1 VSRPIV
7 ITAGGTGGHVFP
19 AEALASE
26 LDRRGFALA
35 LITDRRG
42 GGYGETLSRIP
53 NHRISAGQVA
63 SRGFVGRLLGLASLG
78 RGVLQARRLMRRLRP
93 VAAVGFGGYAA
104 FPATLAATLSG
115 IPTAIHEQNAVLGRA
130 NRLVSGRVRHIA
142 TAFAEVA
149 GLRGAARARCVLT
162 GNPVRD
168 AVVALSNRPYVP
180 PAEDGSLTL
189 LILGGSQGAR
199 VFSDILPAALALL
212 DAAARARLIVTQQCR
227 PEDLEGVRD
236 AYDRIGVTAELAAFF
251 DDVPERLAA
260 AHLVIAR
267 AGASTV
273 AECTTAGRPAIL
285 VPYPWAVDDHQTANA
300 RAVAAGGAGWLM
312 PQPEFT
318 AAALAARLAAFLDAP
333 TTLAEA
339 AAKAR
344 AMGHP
349 DAARKLAELV
359 VGMMPDQNGG
369 AGES

>member
-1 VSRPIV
+1 MSRPIV

-19 AEALASE
+19 AEALATE

-63 SRGFVGRLLGLASLG
+63 SRGPIGRVLGLASLG
-78 RGVLQARRLMRRLRP
+78 LGVLQARGLMRRLRP

-142 TAFAEVA
+142 TAFADVA
-149 GLRGAARARCVLT
+149 GLRRADRARCVLT

-168 AVVALSNRPYVP
+168 AVVALSDRPYVP
-180 PAEDGSLTL
+180 AAEDGPLTL

-199 VFSDILPAALALL
+199 VFSDIMPAALALL
-212 DAAARARLIVTQQCR
+212 DAAARARLVITQQCR
-227 PEDLEGVRD
+227 SEDIEAVRD
-236 AYDRIGVTAELAAFF
+236 AYDRLGVTADLAAFF
-251 DDVPERLAA
+251 DDVPAHLAA

-273 AECTTAGRPAIL
+273 AECTTAGRPTIL

-300 RAVAAGGAGWLM
+300 RAVAAAGAGWLM

-318 AAALAARLAAFLDAP
+318 AAALAARLMAVLDAP
-333 TTLAEA
+333 ATLAEA
-339 AAKAR
+339 SAKAR

-349 DAARKLAELV
+349 DAAKKLAELV
-359 VGMMPDQNGG
+359 VRMMSEQGG
-369 AGES
+369 GEGET